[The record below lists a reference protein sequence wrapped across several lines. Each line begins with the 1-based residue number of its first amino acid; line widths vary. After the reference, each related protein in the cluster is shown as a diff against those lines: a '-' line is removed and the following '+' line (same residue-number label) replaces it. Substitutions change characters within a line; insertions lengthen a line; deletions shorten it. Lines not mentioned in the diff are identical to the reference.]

1 LFNAKSTSRSLVVAI
16 TALLALV
23 LAAAGL
29 AWHQERKLS
38 AVIERLATVDL
49 QRIERLSEI
58 NGHANAAARQLIVLL
73 AAPADQRLP
82 AHAQIAA
89 ANQRLDQAMSA
100 LAAVVEGGAGNRSF
114 QTLQTLLGH
123 YRQAY
128 EKTARLIEANDRV
141 AAQQAVTEVTDRA
154 LTNLITATQ
163 AVSLTEQHK
172 TSQRLAAM
180 GREGEQERAWLL
192 ALAATS
198 LVLASVLC
206 IWVARCV
213 AAPLRQVAAA
223 ARRFAAGDYEQRLPE
238 GPDDEIDAIGTAF
251 NLMASRVHEREQALQ
266 HALAYDA
273 LTELPRRERFIA
285 DQTARVAASGAE
297 GQRLAIVCFDIE
309 RLKSINALLG
319 FEAGDQ
325 AISLTA
331 ARAVAH
337 LGSPARVARLGGG
350 TFGALLEVQPGQ
362 SALQAAQALQVAMEH
377 ATQWRAH
384 VLDLG
389 VTVGVATGPEHGQT
403 PQELLRRA
411 EQALFE
417 AKRLRCTVSVYNP
430 SIEAARLSHLS
441 LLSELQQAI
450 DRHELVPFLQPK
462 LCARSGRVVGAE
474 ALIRWQH
481 PQRGWVSPAEFIPFA
496 ERTGRIAA
504 VTRYMLKACIE
515 LLRADMG
522 SLHLAVNISTVDLR
536 DPGFVPMVQQ
546 LLAQAGVQ
554 PRQLLLEVTESG
566 LLDSGEDPVARLS
579 ALRALGVGVA
589 IDDFGTGQ
597 SSLAYLQRLPVTE
610 LKIDRCFVTDAD
622 TSSGRQQLLRSIVD
636 MAHSLQLVVTA
647 EGVETEAERAVLQA
661 AGCDLL
667 QGYLLDRPMPV
678 ADFVHKYVTGA
689 EPPAPAAPATIS
701 APDRSASGREHV
713 VPDVVGPAQRVA
725 ALDLV
730 GTRRHAA

>member
-1 LFNAKSTSRSLVVAI
+1 MFNVKSTSHSLVVAI

-23 LAAAGL
+23 LGAAGL

-49 QRIERLSEI
+49 QRIERLSKV
-58 NGHANAAARQLIVLL
+58 NDHANDAARRLIVLL
-73 AAPADQRLP
+73 SAPRDQRVQ
-82 AHAQIAA
+82 AYAQIAA
-89 ANQRLDQAMSA
+89 TNQRLDQAMKELA
-100 LAAVVEGGAGNRSF
+100 LVIEGGTGNRSF
-114 QTLQTLLGH
+114 QTIQTLLGH

-128 EKTARLIEANDRV
+128 QKTADLIEANDPV
-141 AAQQAVTEVTDRA
+141 AAQKAVTEVTDRA
-154 LTNLITATQ
+154 LTNLIMATQ
-163 AVSLTEQHK
+163 AVSQTEQHK
-172 TSQRLAAM
+172 TSQHLDAM
-180 GREGEQERAWLL
+180 GQQGKHERAWLL
-192 ALAATS
+192 ALAVTS

-206 IWVARCV
+206 IWVTRNV
-213 AAPLRQVAAA
+213 AAPLRQVAVA

-238 GPDDEIDAIGTAF
+238 GSDNEVDAIGTAF
-251 NLMASRVHEREQALQ
+251 NLMASRVREREQALQ
-266 HALAYDA
+266 HALDYDA
-273 LTELPRRERFIA
+273 LTGLSRRERFIA
-285 DQTARVAASGAE
+285 DQAARVGAAGST

-331 ARAVAH
+331 LRAAKH
-337 LGSPARVARLGGG
+337 LGSPAHVARLGGG
-350 TFGALLEVQPGQ
+350 TFGALLELQPGQ
-362 SALQAAQALQVAMEH
+362 TALQCAQALQLAMEH
-377 ATQWRAH
+377 ATQWRTH

-389 VTVGVATGPEHGQT
+389 VTVGVATSPDHGET

-417 AKRLRCTVSVYNP
+417 AKRVHSTVSVYNP

-441 LLSELQQAI
+441 LLSELQHAI

-462 LCARSGRVVGAE
+462 LCTRTGRVVGAE

-515 LLRADMG
+515 LLRSEMG
-522 SLHLAVNISTVDLR
+522 SLHLAVNISTMDLR

-546 LLAQAGVQ
+546 LLLQAGVQ
-554 PRQLLLEVTESG
+554 PQQLLLEVTESG
-566 LLDSGEDPVARLS
+566 LLDSGEDPVTRLS
-579 ALRALGVGVA
+579 TLRALGVGLA

-610 LKIDRCFVTDAD
+610 LKIDRSFVTDAD
-622 TSSGRQQLLRSIVD
+622 SSSGRQQLLRSIVD

-647 EGVETEAERAVLQA
+647 EGVETEAERAVLEG

-678 ADFVHKYVTGA
+678 ADFVRKYVDA
-689 EPPAPAAPATIS
+689 SPDAQSLPPAET
-701 APDRSASGREHV
+701 GRA
-713 VPDVVGPAQRVA
+713 GARVE
-725 ALDLV
+725 
-730 GTRRHAA
+730 